1 MFNFEFRR
9 FVFGNFG
16 NVYGNVGNV
25 YIIGFISAYMYI
37 YFIYIIN
44 DYMYVHKYQ
53 GYVSS
58 PGTEEAEVNFTE
70 KP

>member
-1 MFNFEFRR
+1 MVGEFMFNFEFHA
-9 FVFGNFG
+9 FVFG

-44 DYMYVHKYQ
+44 DYMYMH
-53 GYVSS
+53 
-58 PGTEEAEVNFTE
+58 
-70 KP
+70 

>member
-1 MFNFEFRR
+1 MFNFEFHA
-9 FVFGNFG
+9 FVFGN
-16 NVYGNVGNV
+16 VGNVGNV

-44 DYMYVHKYQ
+44 DYMYMHKYQ